1 MGIDSANVVLWILNN
16 AIMYFNVSLMQ
27 RYIDFVEIQ
36 NFRRFL
42 SRKQNLH
49 NNIFVMFLQIYL
61 YQCSTRFPRKMMLVS
76 FKTVAQR
83 VSLVEQELF
92 ILQVVYEFTSVFLWD
107 SCCPNLFC
115 IIFCEYLF
123 VFLPLFCYC
132 IFVGN
137 WLRFTASDYPLG
149 IFKLFHVQ

>member
-27 RYIDFVEIQ
+27 RYLDFVEIQ

-49 NNIFVMFLQIYL
+49 NNIFVMYLQMYII

-92 ILQVVYEFTSVFLWD
+92 V
-107 SCCPNLFC
+107 
-115 IIFCEYLF
+115 
-123 VFLPLFCYC
+123 
-132 IFVGN
+132 
-137 WLRFTASDYPLG
+137 
-149 IFKLFHVQ
+149 LFHFKYFIDKSIGLDNRLCLYKSSPTTRWNHLNTIYIRQSNLPIMYTCNSS

>member
-1 MGIDSANVVLWILNN
+1 
-16 AIMYFNVSLMQ
+16 
-27 RYIDFVEIQ
+27 
-36 NFRRFL
+36 
-42 SRKQNLH
+42 
-49 NNIFVMFLQIYL
+49 
-61 YQCSTRFPRKMMLVS
+61 MMLVS

-92 ILQVVYEFTSVFLWD
+92 ILQVAYEFTSVFLWD

-149 IFKLFHVQ
+149 LISYLSFSINMQVVANILSLVISRLLSKLFQFE